1 MDINKIIPYERNAK
15 KHPKK
20 QVEQVAASIK
30 AFGFNQPIVLDKKN
44 VIIVGHG
51 RYEAAKLLGLKD
63 VPTITVNLSEEKAR
77 AYRLADNKLNESKWD
92 MDLVIEELKLMS
104 EEMIDMTGFDKD
116 LIIEGNEHDDDVPAV
131 TGAVKTKI
139 GDVWA
144 LGDHLL
150 ACGDSTDPKSVA
162 ALLDGEK
169 AAMCW
174 TDPPFNMAYTGG
186 AGKRRKGIENDKM
199 SSEKFEE
206 FMRSAVGNILENTE
220 GGIYICMG
228 PAEMPNLRRVFKE
241 TGGHWSA
248 DIIWAKNNFTL
259 SGDDYQHTYEPIL
272 YGWSNAAKEHYFV
285 DRRDISNVWEDL
297 SEIKTEF
304 DGKKTTITFH
314 GFKIR
319 IDGEVKGGE
328 VVKKK
333 QHMDIW
339 RHNKPT
345 ISNLHPTTK
354 PVSLVLEAIMNSS
367 REGDIVL
374 DLFMGSGSTIIAAEK
389 SGRICYGMELEP
401 HYVDVAV
408 KRWEEFT
415 KQKAKKI

>member
-1 MDINKIIPYERNAK
+1 
-15 KHPKK
+15 
-20 QVEQVAASIK
+20 
-30 AFGFNQPIVLDKKN
+30 
-44 VIIVGHG
+44 
-51 RYEAAKLLGLKD
+51 
-63 VPTITVNLSEEKAR
+63 
-77 AYRLADNKLNESKWD
+77 
-92 MDLVIEELKLMS
+92 
-104 EEMIDMTGFDKD
+104 
-116 LIIEGNEHDDDVPAV
+116 
-131 TGAVKTKI
+131 
-139 GDVWA
+139 
-144 LGDHLL
+144 
-150 ACGDSTDPKSVA
+150 
-162 ALLDGEK
+162 
-169 AAMCW
+169 
-174 TDPPFNMAYTGG
+174 
-186 AGKRRKGIENDKM
+186 
-199 SSEKFEE
+199 
-206 FMRSAVGNILENTE
+206 
-220 GGIYICMG
+220 
-228 PAEMPNLRRVFKE
+228 
-241 TGGHWSA
+241 
-248 DIIWAKNNFTL
+248 
-259 SGDDYQHTYEPIL
+259 
-272 YGWSNAAKEHYFV
+272 
-285 DRRDISNVWEDL
+285 VWEDL